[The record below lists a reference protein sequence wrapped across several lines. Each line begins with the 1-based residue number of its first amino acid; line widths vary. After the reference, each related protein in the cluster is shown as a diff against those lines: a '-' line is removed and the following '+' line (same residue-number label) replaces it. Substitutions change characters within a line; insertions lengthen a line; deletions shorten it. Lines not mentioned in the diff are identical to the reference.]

1 MSANGNQGLPGSIDF
16 LPEGCNVTED
26 DILIKSSVQGLYEFS
41 ERYAEIHGYVSAIV
55 CTFGFMANLANIVCL
70 TRRNMISPTNLILT
84 WLAVADMLTMMSYF
98 PFALHFYILRD
109 RDIPR
114 LHTRSYGWIV
124 LLLFHANFT
133 IVTHTIAIGLTIALA
148 IFRYIY
154 ICFPIR
160 GSELCSIKRS
170 KQTILIVHLSTIV
183 VCIPN
188 YILNTI
194 EESPPTGHVYRYV
207 PTRSNLSE
215 LSNVSSIPSQEYSY
229 KIGTSSYMFS
239 HIIQTINNWVQAILI
254 KLVPC
259 VTLTILTIMLIVVM
273 HKAYKKR
280 MKLKS
285 QGRKDESDRH
295 GEHNRTTGMLLAVVM
310 LFLLTELPQGILTLL
325 SSFIDN
331 FFPCVYMPLGDVL
344 DIMALCNN
352 AINFVL
358 YCTMSRQ
365 FRETFVATFFNC
377 CPQRPG
383 WLKLKLITATQSSNT
398 ATTVNNHSNN
408 TKTTNV

>member
-1 MSANGNQGLPGSIDF
+1 MSASGSPGLPGSIDF
-16 LPEGCNVTED
+16 LPEGCNITDD

-41 ERYAEIHGYVSAIV
+41 ERYAEIHGFVSAIV

-109 RDIPR
+109 TDIPR
-114 LHTRSYGWIV
+114 LHTREYAWIV

-133 IVTHTIAIGLTIALA
+133 IVTHTVAIGLTIALA

-194 EESPPTGHVYRYV
+194 EESP
-207 PTRSNLSE
+207 SI
-215 LSNVSSIPSQEYSY
+215 SNVQRNYPAGSNMSETQSIEYSY
-229 KIGTSSYMFS
+229 KIGISTYMFS
-239 HIIQTINNWVQAILI
+239 DIIQTINNWVQAILI
-254 KLVPC
+254 KLIPC
-259 VTLTILTIMLIVVM
+259 VTLTILTIMLIIVM

-325 SSFIDN
+325 SSFIGN

-383 WLKLKLITATQSSNT
+383 WLKLKLITATQSNNT

-408 TKTTNV
+408 AKTTNV